1 MKTLFLVNAR
11 SGVRRKLD
19 ISALISASCS
29 ELATEHELQQCP
41 STVEPLDEIIDDA
54 ARRGY
59 EVIYAVGGDG
69 TVHEIAKR
77 VMRRNLILAIIPTG
91 SGNGFA
97 RHLGLTAAPKEL
109 LAACHTGTVV
119 TVDTAESNGLPFF
132 GVLGMGLDADIARRF
147 ASSEIR
153 GVRTYVQEGLRAF
166 RGYKPQEYEITID
179 GVTTRRRALVVA
191 VANSSQYGNNARI
204 APIASLQD
212 GLLNVVTV
220 EDTSILNAPLLLAR
234 LFNGSLHKSRLVSF
248 ATGRDIRIKRE
259 AAGPAHLDGEPID
272 LPAELEIHVKPRS
285 LRVLVPATAHAL

>member
-1 MKTLFLVNAR
+1 MKTLFLINAR

-19 ISALISASCS
+19 ISALIRDSCR

-41 STVEPLDEIIDDA
+41 STLEPLDGIIDDA

-77 VMRRNLILAIIPTG
+77 VMRRNLILGIIPTG

-97 RHLGLTAAPKEL
+97 RHLGLTAEPREL
-109 LAACHTGTVV
+109 LSACHKGSVV
-119 TVDTAESNGLPFF
+119 AVDTAEVNGLPFF
-132 GVLGMGLDADIARRF
+132 GVLGMGLDAEIARRF
-147 ASSEIR
+147 ASSDVR
-153 GVRTYVQEGLRAF
+153 GMRTYVQEGLRAF
-166 RGYKPQEYEITID
+166 RGYRAQDYVMTID

-212 GLLNVVTV
+212 ALLNVVIV
-220 EDTSILNAPLLLAR
+220 DHTSMFNAPFLLAR
-234 LFNGSLHKSRLVSF
+234 LFNGSLHRSKLVTF
-248 ATGRDIRIKRE
+248 ETGRNILIRRE
-259 AAGPAHLDGEPID
+259 GPSAVHLDGEPMD
-272 LPAELEIHVKPRS
+272 MPAELNIQVKPRS
-285 LRVLVPATAHAL
+285 LKVLVPASAHGL

>member
-19 ISALISASCS
+19 ISALIKASCRD
-29 ELATEHELQQCP
+29 LATEHELQQCP
-41 STVEPLDEIIDDA
+41 STVDPLDEIIDDA
-54 ARRGY
+54 AARGF

-77 VMRRNLILAIIPTG
+77 VMRRGLILGIIPIG

-97 RHLGLTAAPKEL
+97 RHLGLPSAPREL

-119 TVDTAESNGLPFF
+119 TVDTAEVNGRTFF
-132 GVLGMGLDADIARRF
+132 GVLGMGLDAEIARRF
-147 ASSEIR
+147 ASSETR
-153 GVRTYVQEGLRAF
+153 GMRTYIQEGLRAF
-166 RGYKPQEYEITID
+166 HGYKSHHYEMTID
-179 GVTTRRRALVVA
+179 GITTRRRALVVA
-191 VANSSQYGNNARI
+191 IANSSQYGNNARI

-220 EDTSILNAPLLLAR
+220 DETSMFNAPLLLAR

-248 ATGRDIRIKRE
+248 ATGQTITIKRE
-259 AAGPAHLDGEPID
+259 SAGPVHLDGEPMD
-272 LPAELEIHVKPRS
+272 LPAELTIKVNPAS